1 MSSTSP
7 DGHEDSPHR
16 PDQTEVQ
23 PSLRRPAC
31 RSSNRRVLVRVIG
44 FHSLRLRSGQA
55 IVVAV
60 VDDIR
65 VLTGFLIAIAMG
77 VSLALT
83 VLGFPIGP
91 VGLLACLVGGVTLAL
106 SRDEAT
112 RRHARWLLLG
122 GLVMTSGPLA
132 YVLLANFNRR

>member
-1 MSSTSP
+1 M
-7 DGHEDSPHR
+7 
-16 PDQTEVQ
+16 
-23 PSLRRPAC
+23 
-31 RSSNRRVLVRVIG
+31 
-44 FHSLRLRSGQA
+44 
-55 IVVAV
+55 
-60 VDDIR
+60 VDNIR